1 MEGETAVIGRL
12 SGEFSDSASEAN
24 YRVQQIAAE
33 VRQIRLTW
41 VVALC
46 FFLVYGPVDYWLF
59 EQQLT
64 AQLLLP
70 RAAILT
76 VGSLAVLATSTA
88 AGRAHRDAINF
99 VALSLVAVS
108 YAQLLDQ
115 RDSGLGSSGALL
127 LLVVGIYM
135 FSPGRYWM
143 VCSNGMLCSVVSAL
157 ALLDGPG
164 VENWLQLSYL
174 IPANIIAALALG
186 QLNRLRRLSF
196 MNSELLRAEMSTRQ
210 QAQQAL
216 VLLHARTRD
225 LLHNALPE
233 SIARQ
238 LQDDPDRLPA
248 REHAMATVLFA
259 DLVGF
264 STLARQLSPG
274 QLLDLLNSLFS
285 SFDDLAAEFGLEKIK
300 TVGDAYMAVAGISQP
315 TDQQQQRAA
324 GMALALADC
333 CDAAAREQGLA
344 LRLRIGIHSGPLV
357 AGVIGRQ
364 RLAYDIWGE
373 TVNIASRLQTTAAP
387 GRILVSRAVRQ
398 ACTGQFLFGRYR
410 SLELRGCGRIRA
422 STLYARLSA
431 L

>member
-1 MEGETAVIGRL
+1 MEGETAVTRRW
-12 SGEFSDSASEAN
+12 SGEFTDAVCEGD
-24 YRVQQIAAE
+24 YRAQQMLAE

-41 VVALC
+41 VIALC

-59 EQQLT
+59 GQQFA
-64 AQLLLP
+64 AQLLVP

-76 VGSLAVLATSTA
+76 VGALAVLATLTPV
-88 AGRAHRDAINF
+88 GRAHRDVIGF

-115 RDSGLGSSGALL
+115 RDSGLGSPGALL

-143 VCSNGMLCSVVSAL
+143 VCSNGILCSTVSAL
-157 ALLDGPG
+157 ALLNGLS
-164 VENWLQLSYL
+164 VENWLQFSYL

-196 MNSELLRAEMSTRQ
+196 LTSELLREEVLARQ

-216 VLLHARTRD
+216 ALMHERTCN

-233 SIARQ
+233 AIARQ
-238 LQDDPDRLPA
+238 LQDDPSRLPA
-248 REHAMATVLFA
+248 REHAVATVLFA

-274 QLLDLLNSLFS
+274 HLLDLLNSLFS
-285 SFDDLAAEFGLEKIK
+285 CFDGLALEFGLEKIK
-300 TVGDAYMAVAGISQP
+300 TVGDAYIAVAGVSQP
-315 TDQQQQRAA
+315 LDQQQQRAA
-324 GMALALADC
+324 GMALALVDGC
-333 CDAAAREQGLA
+333 NAAAREWGLA

-373 TVNIASRLQTTAAP
+373 TVNIASRLQTAAAP

-422 STLYARLSA
+422 STLYSRLSA
-431 L
+431 P